1 MTQYK
6 KIKEEIKLEPRE
18 ESGYVRDFISG
29 QKVRATPEEIEAVQ
43 IFTKQL
49 VEDYNYPKDYIQTR
63 PQFRVKVRPSDTKKE
78 YPVDI
83 AVFLNAKKQEDD
95 IYIIVECK
103 KKNRKDGKT
112 QLQDYLR
119 FSKAFLGVWFNGE
132 ERLFLRKVEKDGRIE
147 FEEIPNIPQY
157 GQRVEDIGKFKR
169 KDLRPTHNLKAT
181 FKAIR
186 NHLAANTVGATRD
199 EVLAQQLINLIFCKI
214 YDERFTEPNETVTF
228 RAGVDEEAKE
238 VKERILDLF
247 DKVKRKYK
255 EVLDDNDIIN
265 LDANSIS
272 YVVGELQNY
281 CLIEAERDIIAD
293 AFETFIGHAL
303 KGGQGQFFTP
313 RNVVKMMVDILDPH
327 DEDLIIDPA
336 CGSGGFLVEALRHVW
351 RKLDAEGEK
360 YHWNK
365 NNLQE
370 EKMEVA
376 LNKIRGI
383 DKDYFLSKV
392 AKAYMAILGD
402 GKSGIFNEDSLERP
416 ENWQDKTRLKVDM
429 GKFSVLL
436 TNPPFG
442 SKIPVRGE
450 DKLKQFDLAHKWK
463 RDKKTGELEK
473 SKLKDKEA
481 PQILFIER
489 CLQLLKD
496 GGKMA
501 IVLPDGIYGNESL
514 GYIRNWLLK
523 QGRIMA
529 IIDVPLETFM
539 PNTSTKTTIM
549 IFQKSSK
556 VKISENYSIF
566 MAVIETCGHDRRGK
580 EIEEDEISLVSKEF
594 KTWNKNPKEYTS
606 KESFFGVNLF
616 DFQKYDLWTPK
627 YLFPRYIKPLAEL
640 KQRGVNTV
648 KLGFLF
654 DFKKGVEI
662 GSANYIDFLFKKST
676 DIPFIRTSDL
686 VNYTINRTADLY
698 LDKELLKSINFEPK
712 EKDILFTKD
721 GKVGMLAF
729 VSSNISFLIS
739 SGVVRLRLK
748 NKSIL
753 EVKEKY
759 SLSITPEFIFSLL
772 LTKEIGMYQSLR
784 RTVVATT
791 IPHLNLERLK
801 DIEIPLFSQDEIN
814 EITEK
819 VQEVVLLDDKK
830 INLIEKVKDKISQK
844 I

>member
-1 MTQYK
+1 MT
-6 KIKEEIKLEPRE
+6 KETRD
-18 ESGYVRDFISG
+18 GYIIDFISG
-29 QKVRATPEEIEAVQ
+29 QEVKETPEEIEAVQ
-43 IFTKQL
+43 VFARQL
-49 VEDYNYPKDYIQTR
+49 VEDYGYPKDHIQTR

-78 YPVDI
+78 YPIDI
-83 AVFLNAKKQEDD
+83 AVFPNDKKQEDD

-119 FSKAFLGVWFNGE
+119 FSKAFLGVWFNGD

-147 FEEIPNIPQY
+147 FEEIPNIPQF
-157 GQRVEDIGKFKR
+157 GQRVEDIGKFRR
-169 KDLRPTHNLKAT
+169 KDLKPTHNLKAT

-214 YDERFTEPNETVTF
+214 YDERFTEPNDIVTF
-228 RAGVDEEAKE
+228 RAGVDEEAKDI
-238 VKERILDLF
+238 KERILDLF

-255 EVLDDNDIIN
+255 EVLDDSDTIT
-265 LDANSIS
+265 LDANSVA

-313 RNVVKMMVDILDPH
+313 RNVVKMMVDILDPD

-336 CGSGGFLVEALRHVW
+336 CGSGGFLIEALRHVW

-365 NNLQE
+365 SNLQE

-392 AKAYMAILGD
+392 AKAYMAIIGD
-402 GKSGIFNEDSLERP
+402 GKSGIFCEDSLEVP
-416 ENWQDKTRLKVDM
+416 NNWGTMTKTKIHLGD
-429 GKFSVLL
+429 FSVLL

-450 DKLKQFDLAHKWK
+450 DKLKQFELGHKWK
-463 RDKKTGELEK
+463 QDKKTGNWEK
-473 SKLKDKEA
+473 GKLKDKEA

-496 GGKMA
+496 GGRMA

-523 QGRIMA
+523 QGRIVA
-529 IIDVPLETFM
+529 VIDVPIETFM

-549 IFQKSSK
+549 IFQKL
-556 VKISENYSIF
+556 SENKIKKDYPVF
-566 MAVIETCGHDRRGK
+566 MAVAETCGHDRRGK
-580 EIEEDEISLVSKEF
+580 ETKDDDILKVADSFKVWSK
-594 KTWNKNPKEYTS
+594 NN
-606 KESFFGVNLF
+606 
-616 DFQKYDLWTPK
+616 
-627 YLFPRYIKPLAEL
+627 
-640 KQRGVNTV
+640 
-648 KLGFLF
+648 
-654 DFKKGVEI
+654 DFK
-662 GSANYIDFLFKKST
+662 F
-676 DIPFIRTSDL
+676 
-686 VNYTINRTADLY
+686 
-698 LDKELLKSINFEPK
+698 
-712 EKDILFTKD
+712 
-721 GKVGMLAF
+721 
-729 VSSNISFLIS
+729 
-739 SGVVRLRLK
+739 
-748 NKSIL
+748 
-753 EVKEKY
+753 
-759 SLSITPEFIFSLL
+759 
-772 LTKEIGMYQSLR
+772 
-784 RTVVATT
+784 
-791 IPHLNLERLK
+791 
-801 DIEIPLFSQDEIN
+801 
-814 EITEK
+814 
-819 VQEVVLLDDKK
+819 
-830 INLIEKVKDKISQK
+830 
-844 I
+844 